1 MLPGVMIRIVV
12 TAWLSLLLVGMQQ
25 QLVVHEV
32 DHLRAKAQRGH
43 HASLVNP
50 TGAECLECAL
60 LAGGANAAPVAHAP
74 PSQRIDTLVLV
85 ASTIT
90 LGEAQAKP
98 AFYQSR
104 GPPILL

>member
-1 MLPGVMIRIVV
+1 MIRIFV
-12 TAWLSLLLVGMQQ
+12 TAWLSVLLLGMQQ

-32 DHLRAKAQRGH
+32 DHLRAKIQRGGDL
-43 HASLVNP
+43 SLVNSAS
-50 TGAECLECAL
+50 AECLECAL
-60 LAGGANAAPVAHAP
+60 LAGGANAAPGSEPAP
-74 PSQRIDTLVLV
+74 SSDAR
-85 ASTIT
+85 ASTPLAALIK